1 MYEILT
7 HFRMAEAEEII
18 DALRQIADEI
28 EQGYDGGTTPIGEW
42 AIVEHAYAAED

>member
-7 HFRMAEAEEII
+7 HFRMSEAEEII

-42 AIVEHAYAAED
+42 TIEEQPYVED

>member
-42 AIVEHAYAAED
+42 AIEEQPYVFD